1 MIRKTIAFICC
12 AAVALSAL
20 CLPAA
25 GEQAV
30 TVINGNELETFKGR
44 TKEQLFALWQAAEVK
59 EYDSIYE
66 TGKEA
71 SFSAPYSGGVIKQ
84 EVLDNV
90 QSNLNYY
97 RALTGSPQ
105 ITERFV
111 NQPEL
116 QNASVLQ
123 AINLRDRENGVGLTH
138 TLWNYPKPDD
148 MDEDFYDSAVHADHN
163 IISTYG
169 YHSSIS
175 GFFSESTFIYTA
187 GHRTAL
193 LSPYIGSVQMGLG
206 DTTYGRCPET
216 TSASESFTEKFAAY
230 PAPGYFPKQD
240 HAVLSD
246 WDIYLNLDYF
256 KKADD
261 NVTASITDL
270 DTGEVFE
277 YSYDNGNI
285 RTGSVIFLEAPRKD
299 ENRYY
304 AHNYR
309 VEIFG
314 LESISGENV
323 SIEYTVNF
331 YDKFE
336 SVVSPVRSVYYLS
349 DINNTVFV
357 GARTKDEA
365 VKKITPL
372 LPETVY
378 ARLESGSI
386 VNAKIIGWEF
396 SEPIYSYYPD
406 ASRAIICSP
415 VVDRATVP
423 KNVADPENFTMTLEI
438 LLGDETGYGFEQ
450 SSFEPVY
457 GQKGES
463 AEFNI
468 SVPMGSADYRWYKIS
483 KDLSVTA
490 LENGEKYQIDG
501 SRLVITDLTK
511 EDSGYY
517 FVFASSDNWVNFAR
531 ISDSVSLDVDG
542 GLLTLGDADKN
553 GIVNVT
559 DALLILQCSVK
570 KLSFDQSA
578 QLSADV
584 NFDGEITVTDAL
596 LVLQFAVGK
605 IKNF

>member
-148 MDEDFYDSAVHADHN
+148 MDSDFYNSAACASHN

-169 YHSSIS
+169 YRSAIR

-206 DTTYGRCPET
+206 DTTYGRCRET

-261 NVTASITDL
+261 NVTAVITDL
-270 DTGEVFE
+270 DTGEAFD
-277 YSYDNGNI
+277 YSAEKNNI
-285 RTGSVIFLEAPRKD
+285 RTGSVIFLDAPERD
-299 ENRYY
+299 ETHYY
-304 AHNYR
+304 SHSYK
-309 VEIFG
+309 VEVFG
-314 LESISGENV
+314 LESKSGEQV
-323 SIEYTVNF
+323 KIEYTVNF

-336 SVVSPVRSVYYLS
+336 SVVSPVEIVHFSGVVKS
-349 DINNTVFV
+349 TVFM
-357 GARTKDEA
+357 GAKTKDEA
-365 VKKITPL
+365 VRKVTPL
-372 LPETVY
+372 LPSILWTT
-378 ARLESGSI
+378 LESGSTVCTKI
-386 VNAKIIGWEF
+386 VGWEF
-396 SEPIYSYYPD
+396 SEPTNSYFPN
-406 ASRAIICSP
+406 ASKAILCRP
-415 VVDRATVP
+415 VIDKDSLP
-423 KNVADPENFTMTLEI
+423 KNVADPENLTLTLEI
-438 LLGDETGYGFEQ
+438 LLADETGYGFNG
-450 SSFEPVY
+450 SSFEPISKSA
-457 GQKGES
+457 GQS

-468 SVPMGSADYRWYKIS
+468 SVAAGNADYKWYKIS
-483 KDLSVTA
+483 SDMSVTP

-501 SRLVITDLTK
+501 SKLVVNNLTK

-517 FVFASSDNWVNFAR
+517 FAVADNKNWANFSR
-531 ISDSVSLDVDG
+531 VSDSVSLDVDG